1 MLIIIELTKEFEKSL
16 KNRDKTSRYYSKQ
29 GRDRYNQNKAVKG
42 KKKISGEIDTMENLI
57 TGEKEQNNEELV
69 DEEQDNEEQVYEKE
83 NYEEEER

>member
-1 MLIIIELTKEFEKSL
+1 
-16 KNRDKTSRYYSKQ
+16 
-29 GRDRYNQNKAVKG
+29 VKG
-42 KKKISGEIDTMENLI
+42 KKNKSGEIDTMENLI